1 MFSGSSPPTKFADG
15 ISGPRKTTIS
25 LAGFCQTIVRYGSAI
40 PRMARMTIALTC
52 NTRTRLKVN
61 PLSRMQSP
69 GTEAGCASRPAA
81 HVVDRVFH
89 TRTGAPGDDHDGS

>member
-1 MFSGSSPPTKFADG
+1 
-15 ISGPRKTTIS
+15 
-25 LAGFCQTIVRYGSAI
+25 
-40 PRMARMTIALTC
+40 MTIALTC

-69 GTEAGCASRPAA
+69 GTEAGYGNRLEA

-89 TRTGAPGDDHDGS
+89 IALKGQRPGGRPAAAG